1 MNNKICVIGLGY
13 VGIQVALSFGQ
24 KYDLVGYDINSIRV
38 SSLKR
43 GVDKDGEVS
52 KAEIKKAKYCK
63 FTNKLNDIKDANIYI
78 VCVPTPIDKNNIP
91 DLNIL
96 RKASAQVGK
105 YINNKDI
112 IIYESTVYPG
122 VTEEICVPII
132 EKESGLK
139 YIFNDALHGSNGF
152 YCGYS
157 PERINPSDKNISFT
171 SINKI
176 VSGSTKETLLKID
189 KLYKSV
195 LKAKTVKVSS
205 IRVAEATKVIE
216 NIQRD
221 VNIALI
227 NEISI
232 IFNKISIN
240 TEEVIN
246 AASSKWNFNK
256 YTPGMVGGHCISVD
270 PYYLTYKARE
280 IGLVPSL
287 IESGRRINNK
297 MSLYI
302 FKEVTRLIKK
312 KKITT
317 AKPNILVMG
326 ITYKEN
332 LPDIRNSKVV
342 DLIEHFKKAKCNIS
356 VYDPVA
362 IKSDVLKEYKIK
374 LLQYPK
380 KNNYDA
386 IILTVAHEEF
396 RQMGISKIKY
406 FGKEK
411 NVIYD
416 VKWLFSKELSDG
428 CL

>member
-1 MNNKICVIGLGY
+1 M
-13 VGIQVALSFGQ
+13 VG
-24 KYDLVGYDINSIRV
+24 
-38 SSLKR
+38 
-43 GVDKDGEVS
+43 
-52 KAEIKKAKYCK
+52 
-63 FTNKLNDIKDANIYI
+63 KLLTKNDI
-78 VCVPTPIDKNNIP
+78 VV
-91 DLNIL
+91 
-96 RKASAQVGK
+96 
-105 YINNKDI
+105 
-112 IIYESTVYPG
+112 YESTVYPG
-122 VTEEICVPII
+122 ATEEECVPIL
-132 EKESGLK
+132 EKYSKLT
-139 YIFNDALHGSNGF
+139 YINSSNEKKEKNGF

-176 VSGSTKETLLKID
+176 VSGSTKETLLEID

-297 MSLYI
+297 MSSYI